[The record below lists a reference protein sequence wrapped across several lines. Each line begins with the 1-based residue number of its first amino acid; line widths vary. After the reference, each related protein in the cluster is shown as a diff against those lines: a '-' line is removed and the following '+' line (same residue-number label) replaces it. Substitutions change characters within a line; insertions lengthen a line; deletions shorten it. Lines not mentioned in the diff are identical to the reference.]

1 MIYSVTQD
9 KNKEIEENKKKEYY
23 IKQYQINRRKEEIDE
38 LTKIEQKEKQY
49 YKEMKDKKMTET
61 LKNNEEI
68 LNQRKSKILEKIHE
82 NEIKVQMVEKLKE
95 QELMNKNEMN
105 IIKSID
111 REENIK
117 RLSRIQEYQRMK
129 TRFKLEEK
137 SKHFENFKQ
146 SFG

>member
-1 MIYSVTQD
+1 
-9 KNKEIEENKKKEYY
+9 
-23 IKQYQINRRKEEIDE
+23 
-38 LTKIEQKEKQY
+38 
-49 YKEMKDKKMTET
+49 MTET

-137 SKHFENFKQ
+137 SKHFENFK
-146 SFG
+146 